1 MIAHPSSQ
9 TSSRFED
16 VLVVVAMAVLV
27 AGMCLALAWVAPFE
41 LLPPRI
47 R

>member
-1 MIAHPSSQ
+1 MIAHPSPQ